1 MTNTYYYRNSRGP
14 GYGHQPDGFNPD
26 TRQSG
31 RAKRE
36 TPLGPRS
43 FYGSVE
49 YPKPLAM
56 EQIYKFEL
64 WAANPIQWAKYF
76 AWDYFRKSVN
86 NSLYLFKRYTEALAD
101 PKQAHL
107 IENDVEAVVCE
118 ILLEA
123 GITIKSLEKEF
134 ADEGS

>member
-1 MTNTYYYRNSRGP
+1 MTHIYYYRNSRGP
-14 GYGHQPDGFNPD
+14 GYGHQPDGFDPD
-26 TRQSG
+26 SRQSG

-36 TPLGPRS
+36 TPVGLRT

-49 YPKPLAM
+49 YPKPLTM

-64 WAANPIQWAKYF
+64 WAANPVQWAKYT
-76 AWDYFRKSVN
+76 AWDHSRTRNGKS
-86 NSLYLFKRYTEALAD
+86 LWLFESYTEALAD
-101 PKQAHL
+101 PRKAKL
-107 IENDVEAVVCE
+107 IENEVETVVCK

-123 GITIKSLEKEF
+123 GISIADLEKEF